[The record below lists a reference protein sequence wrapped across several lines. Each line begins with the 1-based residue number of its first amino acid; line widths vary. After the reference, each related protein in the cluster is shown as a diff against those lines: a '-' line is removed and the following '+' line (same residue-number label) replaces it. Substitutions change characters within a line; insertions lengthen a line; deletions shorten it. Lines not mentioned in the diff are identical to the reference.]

1 MNDRVVLTSHV
12 QGLSHGVS
20 YIGSVFVVKGVKQS
34 VKYKYI
40 GVPIIVAI
48 LAATVASCGGTNPTT
63 TPSNN
68 AQVPVIT
75 TSPTSSATTTTP
87 PATTPAPD
95 AMLKL
100 VNTASAAMSTF
111 ESTSHVVMD
120 MSLMGF
126 TMNADMTATM
136 IVDVSGKKFFMGL
149 VSQSSAAG
157 QAVSMTEQMYLI
169 NDTLY
174 LLTNSPDSGL
184 SPTTWYKE
192 TLAGVDLTD
201 MWKTQDVGSQIQTLL
216 DSAVLQIIGT
226 ETVNGV
232 QCFKLK
238 ITPNMDKFL
247 SYLSA
252 SGNDLSTLGIDAAAQ
267 TFKQLNVS
275 IWVNKANYLP
285 VKMDIGMAFDAQG
298 MTINMTTSST
308 FDKVNQP
315 VTVTLPSVAQAALP
329 MPG

>member
-1 MNDRVVLTSHV
+1 MKRFTFLVIAS
-12 QGLSHGVS
+12 
-20 YIGSVFVVKGVKQS
+20 
-34 VKYKYI
+34 
-40 GVPIIVAI
+40 I
-48 LAATVASCGGTNPTT
+48 LALMLASCGSSDATTPPSGNTQVPGTSTLAPTNP
-63 TPSNN
+63 
-68 AQVPVIT
+68 
-75 TSPTSSATTTTP
+75 TTTP
-87 PATTPAPD
+87 PATTPTPD

-100 VNTASAAMSTF
+100 VNTASGAMTTF

-126 TMNADMTATM
+126 TMNADMSANM
-136 IVDVSGKKFFMGL
+136 VVDVTGKKFFMGL
-149 VSQSSAAG
+149 TSQSSAAG

-169 NDTLY
+169 DNTLY
-174 LLTNSPDSGL
+174 LLTNSTDSGL

-216 DSAVLQIIGT
+216 DSAALQIAGT
-226 ETVNGV
+226 DTINGV

-238 ITPNMDKFL
+238 ISPNMDKFL
-247 SYLSA
+247 SYLSS

-267 TFKQLNVS
+267 TFKQLDVN

-285 VKMDIGMAFDAQG
+285 VKMAIGMAFDAQG
-298 MTINMTTSST
+298 MTINMTTTST

-315 VTVTLPSVAQAALP
+315 VTIILPSAAQAALP
-329 MPG
+329 LPG